1 MGFSYIKTEIGVMEK
16 YIKDLKT
23 EIEAGKFFMKEQLY
37 FLKASVDESNASEAT
52 ENAKIIEPL
61 QQQNQNLVKENASK
75 NTIIKILAEIKFLI
89 IPDQNQQL
97 KVYNS

>member
-1 MGFSYIKTEIGVMEK
+1 MGFSDIKTEIGVMDK

-52 ENAKIIEPL
+52 ENAK
-61 QQQNQNLVKENASK
+61 K
-75 NTIIKILAEIKFLI
+75 
-89 IPDQNQQL
+89 
-97 KVYNS
+97 